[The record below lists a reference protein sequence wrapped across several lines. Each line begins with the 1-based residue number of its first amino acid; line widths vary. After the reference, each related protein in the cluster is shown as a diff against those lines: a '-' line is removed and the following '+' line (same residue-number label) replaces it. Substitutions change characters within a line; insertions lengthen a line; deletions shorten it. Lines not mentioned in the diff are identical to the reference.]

1 MPLTS
6 FVLLTSALNACFP
19 TMGSRL
25 RHCIWDGHCGRFT
38 LIVAYFVA
46 VLTIMFRI
54 ADVYFTRLVFS
65 AINVVIAGTKCIC
78 LFRCIAV
85 RDCEAVTAVRMLLAL
100 TTFRVNVGAKKNGDC

>member
-38 LIVAYFVA
+38 LTAAYYA
-46 VLTIMFRI
+46 VI
-54 ADVYFTRLVFS
+54 FTNTSAGEYHTWFVFS